1 MKYISF
7 VRYGLIAISLVI
19 LFLFLGTMNQTTGV
33 YPYIDLL
40 MRWTYVMLFISVGA
54 VILLPIFEMA
64 KNPQGAKRTLIGVGI
79 LVLVIAISYALSD
92 GSPVTSPSRVYENAM
107 EVRLSDTG
115 LIATYIA
122 LAGAVAAIVVGELV
136 KLFRK

>member
-19 LFLFLGTMNQTTGV
+19 LFLFLGTMNQTTGT

-40 MRWTYVMLFISVGA
+40 MRWTYVMLYISVAA
-54 VILLPIFEMA
+54 VIILPLIEMA
-64 KNPQGAKRTLIGVGI
+64 KNPKGAKRTLLGVVVLVVIVGI
-79 LVLVIAISYALSD
+79 SFALSS
-92 GSPVTSPSRVYENAM
+92 GAPVTSPSKTYENVT
-107 EVRLSDTG
+107 ELRLSDTG

-122 LAGAVAAIVVGELV
+122 FFLAVAAIVVGEV
-136 KLFRK
+136 IKLFRK